1 MFPFPVQEMSEE
13 QQSVYKMR
21 AKQGH
26 SDFQGRAE
34 PTKYDSK
41 GVPLAFKER
50 EEQAKVMVKTEMW
63 NSIQEMVS
71 NLHQRRGNLLSS
83 KLDEFTL

>member
-1 MFPFPVQEMSEE
+1 MSEE